1 MGYLKIIRYG
11 VRFVFLQAVLTF
23 VTIYYFDNYLIKG
36 FPDAGE
42 ILINNLV
49 EDRDRF
55 YPFLSNYFIKLDI
68 YLAFFIFI
76 FLLILYSTKFYT
88 YVDELS
94 FKFENK
100 YLDDFIN
107 LYLLWTST
115 LMVFFTLIRFNVL
128 SRGYLIILT
137 LIGPLVLMI
146 FRNSEIIS
154 ALFGRPLTSEKSL
167 VINLKKDSTFRNLRV
182 MSFRKSIKEIE
193 IAELDNSEL
202 FIETVD
208 KINKEEEIN
217 LIIIDLKDADSIPI
231 KIENYLIKINKKIL
245 LISNNKLNF
254 KNVFIHRNK
263 VVQNKN
269 LTYFNNDIQYGS
281 KYLIKRILD
290 IFLSFSLII
299 FLSPVIIFISLYIL
313 FLDGGPI
320 VVKQNRVGLHGK
332 QFVMYKFRT
341 MKKNSHELREDLSE
355 LNKQGGPL
363 FKIENDPRI
372 IKGTEFLRQFSLDEL
387 PQLLNVLIGNMSV
400 VGPRPLF
407 KEDTKLFDQKYMR
420 RLNVLPGITGLLQI
434 NERNT
439 PDFKVWYKYDIEYID
454 NWSIYLDL
462 KIILKTPF
470 SLIKTKTKGL

>member
-1 MGYLKIIRYG
+1 
-11 VRFVFLQAVLTF
+11 
-23 VTIYYFDNYLIKG
+23 
-36 FPDAGE
+36 
-42 ILINNLV
+42 
-49 EDRDRF
+49 
-55 YPFLSNYFIKLDI
+55 
-68 YLAFFIFI
+68 
-76 FLLILYSTKFYT
+76 
-88 YVDELS
+88 
-94 FKFENK
+94 
-100 YLDDFIN
+100 
-107 LYLLWTST
+107 
-115 LMVFFTLIRFNVL
+115 MVFFTLIRFNVL

-320 VVKQNRVGLHGK
+320 VVKQDRVGLHGK

-341 MKKNSHELREDLSE
+341 MKKNSHELRDDLSE